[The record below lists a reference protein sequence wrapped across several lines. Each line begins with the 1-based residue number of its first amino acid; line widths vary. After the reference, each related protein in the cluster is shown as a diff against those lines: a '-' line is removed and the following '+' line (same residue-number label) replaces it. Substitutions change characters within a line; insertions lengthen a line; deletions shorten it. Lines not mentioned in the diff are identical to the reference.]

1 MLEALTWWAA
11 AMLVGLIAFPITFVF
26 FNRLP
31 DRGYAFTKVI
41 GLLLVSYCLW
51 IGATLGIYPNSRGSI
66 ILIMVLLALLS
77 AVLAGRHRQELGDFL
92 RKGWPYLL
100 LVEGLFLSTFALAV
114 YVRSF
119 APEIQWGEKP
129 FELAFVNA
137 INRSEFFPADDPWLS
152 GSSISYYHF
161 GYLMASTL
169 TKLTGLAT
177 NYTFYLTL
185 SLVAALAATAIFGVV
200 YNLLASARMAT
211 DKALAVA
218 PRLIP
223 RVVVFGLVGAGL
235 LLLVS
240 NLEGVFE
247 MLAAHG
253 IGSSNFYD
261 WVGVFNLNDAESSDK
276 WYPTKFWWWWR
287 ATRIGSDWDIQ
298 EFPFFSF
305 QFGDLHPH
313 VLALPFTITAVA
325 IAFQLFRFGDGLD
338 SRWIIR
344 HPWRLLFTALA
355 IGALGFMNLWDLPT
369 FFFLA
374 AAVAFMA
381 NWLKKGSLNLRAVW
395 DTASFAATLAIAA
408 FLLYLPFYLTFDSS
422 AEGPALVEA
431 ATRPGHAP
439 INSTV
444 SRPNQ
449 FLMVWLP
456 LLWLSLSLIVA
467 RILVR
472 PWPRMRW
479 SMAALS
485 VLPWLTPLA
494 IWAFLILV
502 TRGAG
507 GFADELT
514 ARGPS
519 WGTLVMLAAFLAAAG
534 FAFARDLFREHENE
548 DARRSHLFALMLVG
562 LGLLLILGPELY
574 WIRDLFDFR
583 VNTVFKLY
591 YQAWMLLSIG
601 GAVGLYY
608 LTIHWRARRP
618 TIALGRLC
626 MAVLAAAALG
636 AALFFLYL
644 LWLPAFIF
652 GLALSLA
659 FGAVVPL
666 LFIWRARQPAVALG
680 RLCWAGLTVV
690 IIAAS
695 LVYTVAVTFERTSG
709 FTNAQYMDGL
719 IHVQVHHPDEYDA
732 IRWLN
737 DNVSGT
743 PIILEAVG
751 DGYTDYA
758 RISSRTGLPTVL
770 GWPHHERTWRGSD
783 EPFSGRRE
791 DVRQAYTSTSPREAK
806 DILEKYDVEYVYI
819 GYLEKETY
827 GEAGLAKFSTF
838 MEVAYRNDGVI
849 IYRMP
854 REVETVVNSP

>member
-1 MLEALTWWAA
+1 MLETLTWWGA
-11 AMLVGLIAFPITFVF
+11 AMLVGLVAFPLTFVF
-26 FNRLP
+26 FHRLP
-31 DRGYAFTKVI
+31 DRGYAFAKVI
-41 GLLLVSYCLW
+41 GLLLLSYCLW

-66 ILIMVLLALLS
+66 ILIMAILALLS
-77 AVLAGRHRQELGDFL
+77 AALAGRYRQELSAFL
-92 RKGWPYLL
+92 RNGWPYLL
-100 LVEGLFLSTFALAV
+100 LVEGLFFSTFVLAV
-114 YVRSF
+114 FLRSF

-152 GSSISYYHF
+152 GHSISYYHF

-169 TKLTGLAT
+169 TKLTGLGT

-185 SLVAALAATAIFGVV
+185 SLVAALAATSVFGVV
-200 YNLLASARMAT
+200 YNLLAPTRMAMQ
-211 DKALAVA
+211 KALAAA
-218 PRLIP
+218 PRLMP
-223 RVVVFGLVGAGL
+223 RVAIFGLAGAGL

-253 IGSSNFYD
+253 IGSSNFYE
-261 WVGVFNLNDAESSDK
+261 WVGVNDLNDAESSDK

-305 QFGDLHPH
+305 HFGDLHPH

-325 IAFQLFRFGDGLD
+325 IAFQLFRFGEGLD

-355 IGALGFMNLWDLPT
+355 IGALGFLNLWDLPT

-374 AAVAFMA
+374 AAVAFVA
-381 NWLKKGSLNLRAVW
+381 NWRREGSLNLRAVW

-444 SRPNQ
+444 TRPNQ

-456 LLWLSLSLIVA
+456 LLWLGLSLIVA

-472 PWPRMRW
+472 PWPRLRW
-479 SMAALS
+479 SMVALS
-485 VLPWLTPLA
+485 VIPWLTPLA
-494 IWAFLILV
+494 IWSLLILV

-514 ARGPS
+514 SRGPS
-519 WGTLVMLAAFLAAAG
+519 WGTLVMLTAFLTATG
-534 FAFARDLFREHENE
+534 FAFARDLFREHADE
-548 DARRSHLFALMLVG
+548 DTRRSYLFALMLVG

-574 WIRDLFDFR
+574 WIRDLFAFR

-608 LTIHWRARRP
+608 LTVHWRA
-618 TIALGRLC
+618 GR
-626 MAVLAAAALG
+626 
-636 AALFFLYL
+636 
-644 LWLPAFIF
+644 
-652 GLALSLA
+652 
-659 FGAVVPL
+659 
-666 LFIWRARQPAVALG
+666 PAVALG
-680 RLCWAGLTVV
+680 RLCWTSLTVI

-695 LVYTVAVTFERTSG
+695 LVYTVAATFDRTGG
-709 FTNAQYMDGL
+709 FTNDQYMDGL

-737 DNVSGT
+737 DNVSGS

-783 EPFSGRRE
+783 VILNDRRE
-791 DVRQAYTSTSPREAK
+791 DVARAYMGTSPAEAK
-806 DILEKYDVEYVYI
+806 EILEKYDVEYVYI
-819 GYLEKETY
+819 GYLEKESY
-827 GEAGLAKFSTF
+827 GEVGLAKFSTF
-838 MEVAYRNDGVI
+838 MDVAYRNDNVT

-854 REVETVVNSP
+854 REVETVVSAP

>member
-1 MLEALTWWAA
+1 MLETLTWWATA
-11 AMLVGLIAFPITFVF
+11 ELVGAIAFPIAFVF
-26 FNRLP
+26 FHRLP
-31 DRGYAFTKVI
+31 DRGYAFTKAI
-41 GLLLVSYCLW
+41 GLLLLSYCLW

-66 ILIMVLLALLS
+66 IFIMALLALLS
-77 AVLAGRHRQELGDFL
+77 AVLAGRHRQELGAFL
-92 RKGWPYLL
+92 RGGWPYLL
-100 LVEGLFLSTFALAV
+100 LVEGLFLSTFVLAV
-114 YVRSF
+114 FLRSF

-137 INRSEFFPADDPWLS
+137 INRSEFFPPDDPWLS
-152 GSSISYYHF
+152 GNSISYYHF

-169 TKLTGLAT
+169 TKLTGLGT

-200 YNLLASARMAT
+200 YNLLASARMT
-211 DKALAVA
+211 TERALAAA
-218 PRLIP
+218 PRLMP
-223 RVVVFGLVGAGL
+223 RVAIFGLAGAGL

-253 IGSSNFYD
+253 IGSATFYD
-261 WVGVFNLNDAESSDK
+261 WVGVYSLNGPESTDE

-287 ATRIGSDWDIQ
+287 ATRIGSAWDIQ

-305 QFGDLHPH
+305 HFGDLHPH
-313 VLALPFTITAVA
+313 ILALPFTITAVA
-325 IAFQLFRFGDGLD
+325 VAFQLFRSGDSLD

-344 HPWRLLFTALA
+344 HPWRLLLTALA
-355 IGALGFMNLWDLPT
+355 IGALGFLNLWDLPT
-369 FFFLA
+369 FFFLV
-374 AAVAFMA
+374 AAVALVA
-381 NWLKKGSLNLRAVW
+381 NWRREGRLNLQAVW

-422 AEGPALVEA
+422 AEGPALVEV

-444 SRPNQ
+444 TRPGH
-449 FLMVWLP
+449 FLMVWMP
-456 LLWLSLSLIVA
+456 LLWLGLSLIVA

-472 PWPRMRW
+472 PWPRLRP
-479 SMAALS
+479 SMVALS
-485 VLPWLTPLA
+485 VVPWLVPLA

-519 WGTLVMLAAFLAAAG
+519 WGTLVMLAVFLTALG
-534 FAFARDLFREHENE
+534 FAFIREFFREHDNE
-548 DARRSHLFALMLVG
+548 DARRSYLFALMLVG
-562 LGLLLILGPELY
+562 LGFLLILGPELY

-591 YQAWMLLSIG
+591 YQAWTVLSIG

-608 LTIHWRARRP
+608 LTVHWRARR
-618 TIALGRLC
+618 
-626 MAVLAAAALG
+626 
-636 AALFFLYL
+636 
-644 LWLPAFIF
+644 
-652 GLALSLA
+652 
-659 FGAVVPL
+659 
-666 LFIWRARQPAVALG
+666 PAVALG
-680 RLCWAGLTVV
+680 RLCWAGLTAT
-690 IIAAS
+690 IIAAA
-695 LVYTVAVTFERTSG
+695 LVYTLAATFDRTGG
-709 FTNAQYMDGL
+709 FTNAQRMDGL
-719 IHVQVHHPDEYDA
+719 VHVQVHHPDEYEA

-743 PIILEAVG
+743 PVILEAVG

-783 EPFSGRRE
+783 APLDGRQE
-791 DVRQAYTSTSPREAK
+791 DVARAYASASPREAK
-806 DILEKYDVEYVYI
+806 DILEQYDVEYVYV
-819 GYLEKETY
+819 GRLEKETY
-827 GEAGLAKFSTF
+827 GEAGLAKFATF
-838 MEVAYRNDGVI
+838 MEVTYRNDSVT

-854 REVETVVNSP
+854 REVETVVSAP

>member
-1 MLEALTWWAA
+1 MLETLTWWAA
-11 AMLVGLIAFPITFVF
+11 AMLVGLVAFPLTFVF
-26 FNRLP
+26 FHRLP

-41 GLLLVSYCLW
+41 GLLLLSYCLW
-51 IGATLGIYPNSRGSI
+51 IGATLGIYPSSRGSI
-66 ILIMVLLALLS
+66 ILIMTVLAFLS
-77 AVLAGRHRQELGDFL
+77 AALAGRHRQELGAFL
-92 RKGWPYLL
+92 RNGWPYIL
-100 LVEGLFLSTFALAV
+100 LVEGLFFSTFVLAV
-114 YVRSF
+114 FLRSF

-137 INRSEFFPADDPWLS
+137 INRSDFFPADDPWLS
-152 GSSISYYHF
+152 GHSISYYHF

-169 TKLTGLAT
+169 TKLTGLGT
-177 NYTFYLTL
+177 NYSFYLTL
-185 SLVAALAATAIFGVV
+185 SLVAALAATSVFGVV
-200 YNLLASARMAT
+200 YNLLAPTRMIT
-211 DKALAVA
+211 EKALAAA
-218 PRLIP
+218 PKLMP
-223 RVVVFGLVGAGL
+223 RVAIFGLAGAGL

-253 IGSSNFYD
+253 IGSKAFYQD
-261 WVGVFNLNDAESSDK
+261 WVGVFNLNEPESSDK

-305 QFGDLHPH
+305 HFGDLHPH
-313 VLALPFTITAVA
+313 VLALPFTITTVA
-325 IAFQLFRFGDGLD
+325 IAFQLFRSGEGLN

-355 IGALGFMNLWDLPT
+355 IGALGFLNLWDLPT
-369 FFFLA
+369 FLFLA
-374 AAVAFMA
+374 AAVALLA
-381 NWLKKGSLNLRAVW
+381 NWRRAGRLSFQAVW
-395 DTASFAATLAIAA
+395 DTASFAATLAIVAV
-408 FLLYLPFYLTFDSS
+408 LLYLPFYLTFDSS
-422 AEGPALVEA
+422 AEGLALVET

-444 SRPNQ
+444 TRPNQ

-456 LLWLSLSLIVA
+456 LLWLGLSLTVA

-472 PWPRMRW
+472 PWPRLRW
-479 SMAALS
+479 SMVALS
-485 VLPWLTPLA
+485 VIPWLTPLA
-494 IWAFLILV
+494 IWAFLILL

-514 ARGPS
+514 TRGPS
-519 WGTLVMLAAFLAAAG
+519 WGTLVMLTASLTATG
-534 FAFARDLFREHENE
+534 FAFARDLFREDVDE
-548 DARRSHLFALMLVG
+548 DARRSYLFALMMVG

-601 GAVGLYY
+601 GAVGLYH
-608 LTIHWRARRP
+608 LTTHWQVSR
-618 TIALGRLC
+618 
-626 MAVLAAAALG
+626 
-636 AALFFLYL
+636 
-644 LWLPAFIF
+644 
-652 GLALSLA
+652 
-659 FGAVVPL
+659 
-666 LFIWRARQPAVALG
+666 PAVALS
-680 RLCWAGLTVV
+680 RLCWASLTV
-690 IIAAS
+690 IIIGAS
-695 LVYTVAVTFERTSG
+695 LVYTVAATFDRTGG
-709 FTNAQYMDGL
+709 FTNAQHVDGL

-743 PIILEAVG
+743 PVILEAVG

-770 GWPHHERTWRGSD
+770 GWSHHELTWRGSD
-783 EPFSGRRE
+783 DLLNGRRE
-791 DVRQAYTSTSPREAK
+791 DVARAYMSTSPGEAK
-806 DILEKYDVEYVYI
+806 EVLEKYGVEYVYV
-819 GYLEKETY
+819 GYLEKEAY

-838 MEVAYRNDGVI
+838 MDVAYRNDGVT

-854 REVETVVNSP
+854 WEVETVVSAP

>member
-1 MLEALTWWAA
+1 MLQTLTWWAA
-11 AMLVGLIAFPITFVF
+11 ATLVGLIAFPLTFAF
-26 FNRLP
+26 FHRLP

-41 GLLLVSYCLW
+41 GLLLLSYCLW

-77 AVLAGRHRQELGDFL
+77 AILAGRYRQELGAFL
-92 RKGWPYLL
+92 RSGWPYLL
-100 LVEGLFLSTFALAV
+100 LVEGLFFSTFVLAV
-114 YVRSF
+114 YLRSY

-152 GSSISYYHF
+152 GHSISYYHF

-169 TKLTGLAT
+169 TKLTGLTT

-200 YNLLASARMAT
+200 YNLLASART
-211 DKALAVA
+211 STERALAAA
-218 PRLIP
+218 PKLMRRAAI
-223 RVVVFGLVGAGL
+223 FGLAGSGL

-253 IGSSNFYD
+253 IGSSTFYD
-261 WVGVFNLNDAESSDK
+261 WVGVFNLTGAESSDE
-276 WYPTKFWWWWR
+276 WYPTRFWWWWR

-305 QFGDLHPH
+305 HFGDLHPH

-325 IAFQLFRFGDGLD
+325 IAFQLFRSGNGLD
-338 SRWIIR
+338 SLWIIR
-344 HPWRLLFTALA
+344 HPWRLLVTALA

-369 FFFLA
+369 FFLLV
-374 AAVAFMA
+374 AAVALLA
-381 NWLKKGSLNLRAVW
+381 NWRREGSLNLRAVW
-395 DTASFAATLAIAA
+395 DTASFSATLAIAA
-408 FLLYLPFYLTFDSS
+408 FLLYLPFYLTFESS
-422 AEGPALVEA
+422 AEGPGLVEA
-431 ATRPGHAP
+431 ATVPDYAP
-439 INSTV
+439 INSVV
-444 SRPNQ
+444 SRPGH

-456 LLWLSLSLIVA
+456 LLWLGLSLIVA

-472 PWPRMRW
+472 PWPRLRP
-479 SMAALS
+479 SMVALS
-485 VLPWLTPLA
+485 VTPWLAPLG

-514 ARGPS
+514 TRGPN
-519 WGTLVMLAAFLAAAG
+519 WGTLAMLAASLTATG
-534 FAFARDLFREHENE
+534 FAFVREFFREHADE
-548 DARRSHLFALMLVG
+548 DARRGYLFALMLVG

-574 WIRDLFDFR
+574 WIQDVFDFR

-608 LTIHWRARRP
+608 LAVHWRPRR
-618 TIALGRLC
+618 L
-626 MAVLAAAALG
+626 
-636 AALFFLYL
+636 
-644 LWLPAFIF
+644 
-652 GLALSLA
+652 
-659 FGAVVPL
+659 
-666 LFIWRARQPAVALG
+666 AVALG
-680 RLCWAGLTVV
+680 RLCWAGLTAI
-690 IIAAS
+690 IIAAA
-695 LVYTVAVTFERTSG
+695 LVYTVAATFDRTGG
-709 FTNAQYMDGL
+709 FTNDQRMDGFV
-719 IHVQVHHPDEYDA
+719 HVQVQHPDEYEA

-743 PIILEAVG
+743 PVILEAVG
-751 DGYTDYA
+751 DGYSDYA

-770 GWPHHERTWRGSD
+770 GWPGHERIWRGWD
-783 EPFSGRRE
+783 QLPTERQD
-791 DVRQAYTSTSPREAK
+791 DVARAYTTTSPREAK
-806 DILEKYDVEYVYI
+806 EILEKYDVKYVYV
-819 GYLEKETY
+819 GHLEKEAY
-827 GEAGLAKFSTF
+827 GVTGLAKFSTF
-838 MEVAYRNDGVI
+838 MEVVFRNESVT
-849 IYRMP
+849 IYGMP
-854 REVETVVNSP
+854 REVQTVVSAP

>member
-1 MLEALTWWAA
+1 MLETLTWWAA
-11 AMLVGLIAFPITFVF
+11 AMLVGLVSFPIAFVF

-66 ILIMVLLALLS
+66 ILIVILLALLS
-77 AVLAGRHRQELGDFL
+77 AALAGRHRQELGAFL

-100 LVEGLFLSTFALAV
+100 LVEGLFFFTFVIAV
-114 YVRSF
+114 SLRSF

-169 TKLTGLAT
+169 TKLTGLGT

-218 PRLIP
+218 PKLMP
-223 RVVVFGLVGAGL
+223 RVAIFGLAGAGL

-240 NLEGVFE
+240 NLEGIFE

-253 IGSSNFYD
+253 IGSSNFYAR
-261 WVGVFNLNDAESSDK
+261 VGVYNLTGPESSDK

-305 QFGDLHPH
+305 HFGDLHPH

-325 IAFQLFRFGDGLD
+325 IAFQLFRSDEGLD

-344 HPWRLLFTALA
+344 HPWRLLFTAIA
-355 IGALGFMNLWDLPT
+355 IGALGFLNLWDLPT
-369 FFFLA
+369 FFALA

-381 NWLKKGSLNLRAVW
+381 NWRREGSLNLQAVSY
-395 DTASFAATLAIAA
+395 TASFAATLAIVA

-422 AEGPALVEA
+422 AKGPALVEA

-444 SRPNQ
+444 SRPHQ
-449 FLMVWLP
+449 FLMIWLP
-456 LLWLSLSLIVA
+456 LLWLSLSLTVA

-472 PWPRMRW
+472 PWPRLRW
-479 SMAALS
+479 TMVALS

-494 IWAFLILV
+494 IWAFLILL

-514 ARGPS
+514 TRGPN
-519 WGTLVMLAAFLAAAG
+519 WGTFVKLAAFLTATG

-548 DARRSHLFALMLVG
+548 DARRSYLFALMLVG

-591 YQAWMLLSIG
+591 FQAWMLLSIG

-608 LTIHWRARRP
+608 LTVHWRAKRP
-618 TIALGRLC
+618 
-626 MAVLAAAALG
+626 
-636 AALFFLYL
+636 
-644 LWLPAFIF
+644 
-652 GLALSLA
+652 
-659 FGAVVPL
+659 AVV
-666 LFIWRARQPAVALG
+666 LG
-680 RLCWAGLTVV
+680 RLCWAGLTVI

-695 LVYTVAVTFERTSG
+695 LVYTVAATFDRTGG

-719 IHVQVHHPDEYDA
+719 IHVKVNHPDEYEA
-732 IRWLN
+732 IHWLN

-743 PIILEAVG
+743 PVILEAVG
-751 DGYTDYA
+751 EGYTDYA

-770 GWPHHERTWRGSD
+770 GWPHHELTWRGSD
-783 EPFSGRRE
+783 VLFK
-791 DVRQAYTSTSPREAK
+791 DRQADVAQAYMSTSPRETR
-806 DILEKYDVEYVYI
+806 DILEKYDVEYVYV
-819 GYLEKETY
+819 GYLEKEAY

-838 MEVAYRNDGVI
+838 MDVAYRNDNVI
-849 IYRMP
+849 IYQMP
-854 REVETVVNSP
+854 REVETIVSAP